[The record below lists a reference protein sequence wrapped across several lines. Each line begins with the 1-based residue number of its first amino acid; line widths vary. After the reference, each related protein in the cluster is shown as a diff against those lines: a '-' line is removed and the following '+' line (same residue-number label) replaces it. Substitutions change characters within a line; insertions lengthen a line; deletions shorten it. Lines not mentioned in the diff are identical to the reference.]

1 MTIPLHPSP
10 PQPSRRGPLSY
21 RLSRQPAAHTSAR
34 GLAAAAL
41 LLAAA
46 AAPAQVFKD
55 PALQALLT
63 AERLSDLE
71 TTSSQRLATNPD
83 DAQAVLGLAM
93 AAMASNDGPRREATI
108 RRAETCIKLNPQ
120 AAECHYA
127 LGTVLGVHAMG
138 QGMVKMASSVG
149 TVKAALQE
157 SLRLAPTWYPARSA
171 VVEFYLQA
179 PGLIGGSTAKAA
191 EAARAAAKPEQARAL
206 EARVALEDERFDGA
220 LAGLY
225 SVQPGADSALAD
237 DVQQWTAR
245 AGFGLLGKGEAA
257 KAKSVFERLLRE
269 QPTQA
274 VAAYGLG
281 RSQLELGA
289 TAEATRLFEQAAKL
303 KGAAQLPIDYRL
315 GLALQAQGQTEPA
328 RAAYARFVAAGRGQ
342 GKSLDDARKRLAQL
356 GGPPG

>member
-10 PQPSRRGPLSY
+10 PQPSRRSPLSY

-34 GLAAAAL
+34 GLVAAAL

-63 AERLSDLE
+63 AERLPDLE

-315 GLALQAQGQTEPA
+315 GLALQTQGQTEPA